1 MSALA
6 AALAVA
12 GSLFGLY
19 RYVLFKSSAPAH
31 NNPKVARRR
40 LARMA
45 QRPTVVACLGD
56 SITHGRV
63 SGDYVA
69 RVRDALGDGF
79 FVVNGGVNS
88 ECSWNL
94 RQRIDDALAC
104 DPDVVTIMI
113 GTNDYKGIY
122 DASWGAATVRSQ
134 RLPQALSPAF
144 YRDNLRAVLASVT
157 ARRPGKPRK
166 VALLELVP
174 FGEQLEASCQATVA
188 RANAALAELGSEFGV
203 AVLPVNARLRA
214 FLSSAP
220 APATPCEPFE
230 TWVSSL
236 YPDIV
241 KHHVLGMVWDR
252 VGAAHGFRVMSDGLH
267 LNDVGAQIVADT
279 VVEFIRSE

>member
-1 MSALA
+1 MSFLA
-6 AALAVA
+6 ATIAVA

-40 LARMA
+40 LARMV

-69 RVRDALGDGF
+69 KTRGALGDGF
-79 FVVNGGVNS
+79 FVVNAGVNS
-88 ECSWNL
+88 QCSWNL
-94 RQRIDDALAC
+94 RARIDDVIAC
-104 DPDVVTIMI
+104 DPDVITIMI
-113 GTNDYKGIY
+113 GTNDWKGMY
-122 DASWGAATVRSQ
+122 NTSWGTATVKSQ
-134 RLPQALSPAF
+134 SLPQALSPTF
-144 YRDNLRAVLASVT
+144 YRENLRAILSSVT
-157 ARRPGKPRK
+157 ARGGKTRK

-174 FGEQLEASCQATVA
+174 FGEQLDAECQATVA
-188 RANAALAELGSEFGV
+188 RANELIAELGSEFGV
-203 AVLPVNARLRA
+203 AVLPVNMRLRA
-214 FLSSAP
+214 YLATAA

-230 TWVSSL
+230 IWVPSL

-241 KHHVLGMVWDR
+241 KHYVLGMGWDR

-267 LNDVGAQIVADT
+267 LNDVGAQIVADAI
-279 VVEFIRSE
+279 VEFIRSA